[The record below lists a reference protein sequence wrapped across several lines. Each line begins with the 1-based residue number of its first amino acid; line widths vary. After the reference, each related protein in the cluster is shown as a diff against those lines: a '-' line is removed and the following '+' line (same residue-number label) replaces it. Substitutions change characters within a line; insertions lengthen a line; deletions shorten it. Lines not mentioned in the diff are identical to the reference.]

1 VPSTSQ
7 PVPPHAWFGGRLAT
21 GLVEVTD
28 DVAALDGDGWWA
40 VVLGFEG
47 AVRCARFADVRAQPL
62 PAAPWPGVPTTA
74 WASSMS
80 REDYVAGVARVREGI
95 AAGDYYQVNLCR
107 VLSAPLP
114 GGADVAGLAGVLAR
128 GNPAPY
134 AGVVQLPDDGVAVV
148 SASPELFLRRRG
160 AVVESSPIKGTAEVP
175 GGLTGKDRA
184 ENVMIVD
191 LVRND
196 LGAVAVTGSVEVP
209 ALCAVEQHPGLVHLV
224 STVRA
229 TLRPDA
235 AWADLLA
242 ASFPP
247 GSVTGA
253 PKSSALTAIADLE
266 PVARGPYC
274 GAVGWVDADRQEA
287 ALAVGIRTF
296 WVAGGRLHLGT
307 GAGITWG
314 SDADAEWDETE
325 LKARRLL
332 SVAAEEAR

>member
-7 PVPPHAWFGGRLAT
+7 PVPPYAWFGGRLAT

-209 ALCAVEQHPGLVHLV
+209 ALCAVEQHPGLAHLV

-266 PVARGPYC
+266 PVPRGPYC